1 MMSQYR
7 KKMMGRNC
15 LATTWKGTT
24 VLSQSW
30 MFMIRPIWMKR
41 TILTYQRVS
50 GKLLNERSGSEKEKR
65 VDLLDG

>member
-1 MMSQYR
+1 
-7 KKMMGRNC
+7 
-15 LATTWKGTT
+15 
-24 VLSQSW
+24 
-30 MFMIRPIWMKR
+30 MIGPIWMKR